1 MPSSRQL
8 EAYKQMLPVS
18 LRVLP
23 TMPTRIFRQKI
34 SKTFK
39 VIGCGRVDLWL
50 RMNDDTLIEMAQNDD
65 DRDLS
70 WWGID
75 NGSDIF
81 TYFE

>member
-8 EAYKQMLPVS
+8 EAYKQMLPVG

-23 TMPTRIFRQKI
+23 TMPMRIFRQKI

-39 VIGCGRVDLWL
+39 AIGSKHVSLWL
-50 RMNDDTLIEMAQNDD
+50 RMNDDTLVEMAQDD